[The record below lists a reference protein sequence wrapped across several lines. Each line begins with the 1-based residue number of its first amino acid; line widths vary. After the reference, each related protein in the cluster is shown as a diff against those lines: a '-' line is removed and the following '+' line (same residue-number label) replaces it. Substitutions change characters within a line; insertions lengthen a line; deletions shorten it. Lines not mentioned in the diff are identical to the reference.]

1 MMKPMFE
8 MLAGYNEWANRRLY
22 DAAAALADADYR
34 ADHGAFFGSVHG
46 TLNHLLVGDRVWM
59 HRFTGE
65 GPSPTRLDEILHDDF
80 AGLRSARKAEDVRI
94 LDYVASLAPSD
105 LDGTIRY
112 RTISNPADIEQEL
125 KLALLHVFNHQTHHR
140 GQVHCLLTR
149 ITGAAPSL
157 DLILYQREVGVG
169 LVAGAPPAAS
179 GPQRRVARPLKP
191 ANP

>member
-1 MMKPMFE
+1 MPRPALPM
-8 MLAGYNEWANRRLY
+8 LTIAPTTAPSSS
-22 DAAAALADADYR
+22 
-34 ADHGAFFGSVHG
+34 SVHG

-65 GPSPTRLDEILHDDF
+65 GPSPTRLDEILYDDF
-80 AGLRSARKAEDVRI
+80 AGLRAAREAEDARI
-94 LDYVASLAPSD
+94 MAYVASLGRSD

-157 DLILYQREVGVG
+157 DLILYQREAGVG
-169 LVAGAPPAAS
+169 LVSGAAPASS
-179 GPQRRVARPLKP
+179 GPDRRAV
-191 ANP
+191 

>member
-1 MMKPMFE
+1 MKPMFG

-22 DAAAALADADYR
+22 DAAAGLSDADYG

-46 TLNHLLVGDRVWM
+46 TLNHLLVGDLVWM
-59 HRFTGE
+59 YHFTGK
-65 GPSPTRLDEILHDDF
+65 GPSPTRLDEILYDDF
-80 AGLRSARKAEDVRI
+80 AGLRAAREAEDARI
-94 LDYVASLAPSD
+94 LAYVASLAPSD

-149 ITGAAPSL
+149 ITDAAPSL
-157 DLILYQREVGVG
+157 DLIVYERK
-169 LVAGAPPAAS
+169 S
-179 GPQRRVARPLKP
+179 RK
-191 ANP
+191 